1 MAASNHTL
9 DLAALKREKGGGGGN
24 VSSGTQLGTE
34 DSMGR
39 AGSLQHPGSLSGIIV
54 VHVEPL
60 FSFFF
65 WLHQA
70 ACGILVP
77 QPRIEPAPLKLEA

>member
-1 MAASNHTL
+1 MTASNHTL
-9 DLAALKREKGGGGGN
+9 DLAALKREKGGGGD

-34 DSMGR
+34 DSTGR
-39 AGSLQHPGSLSGIIV
+39 AGSLQHPGSLIGIIV

-65 WLHQA
+65 WLRQA